1 MEIKSTD
8 NNIVFKQNRILKKAK
23 TPTFAGKN
31 QDYVSSENCLG
42 NLGKAQV
49 LLQNNFELKTPETST
64 ENITLINK
72 IFEPRGMK
80 VGLHSGGKYYTIG
93 RPFQE
98 VPDLCRDDIKAV
110 CKKDKDGFLQEI
122 YALERGGINGRG
134 MVYIYSKTGQL
145 KKYFDE
151 KDMDALFEYK
161 YYPDCF
167 HKTLRK
173 GRFVGIQTTEEI
185 QNWIKQLD
193 NLFKDDTKSFEI
205 DSPTIV
211 YRALPDELSSEQLAN
226 LFRKGGIYTEKS
238 YSSTTKKLDTAKRF
252 KRFNPI
258 LEIELPKG
266 CKYIDMDA
274 LFNIDRKHWQE
285 QEFLLPRNSQ
295 FEILG
300 FDEQKNVIKARY
312 LYESATTLS
321 SPATPVKKEENENV

>member
-8 NNIVFKQNRILKKAK
+8 RNYIVKTSNSFKKHNTTSFTGVKQGYNNC
-23 TPTFAGKN
+23 
-31 QDYVSSENCLG
+31 ENCLE

-49 LLQNNFELKTPETST
+49 MMQNNFHSKTPESSDD
-64 ENITLINK
+64 IKTLLNK
-72 IFEPRGMK
+72 IFEHRGMK
-80 VGLHSGGKYYTIG
+80 VGFHAGGKYFTIG
-93 RPFQE
+93 KPFADF
-98 VPDLCRDDIKAV
+98 PDLCREDIRAV
-110 CKKDKDGFLQEI
+110 CKRDSEGFLSEI
-122 YALERGGINGRG
+122 YALERGGIDGRG
-134 MVYIYSKTGQL
+134 KVYVYSKEGHL

-161 YYPDCF
+161 YHPDCF
-167 HKTLRK
+167 HGTLRK

-193 NLFKDDTKSFEI
+193 NLFTDETKSFEI
-205 DSPTIV
+205 IKPTVV

-226 LFRKGGIYTEKS
+226 LFRKGCIFTEKS
-238 YSSTTKKLDTAKRF
+238 YSSTTQKLETARRF

-258 LEIELPKG
+258 LEIELPIG
-266 CKYIDMDA
+266 SKYIDMDS
-274 LFNIDRKHWQE
+274 LFNIDRQHWQE

-312 LYESATTLS
+312 LFEN
-321 SPATPVKKEENENV
+321 VKKLKHNGCFCEERGK